1 MPESLDTETPTAIMP
16 VLEDSWKSGGI
27 TTQEWRAILRDILH
41 LEQVGEQQAGAGTQE

>member
-1 MPESLDTETPTAIMP
+1 MPESLGMETLTAIMP
-16 VLEDSWKSGGI
+16 VLTDTWKGGGI